1 MNNNINGVVNVYK
14 EKGFTSHDVVAKL
27 RGILKTKKIGHT
39 GTIDP
44 EAEGVLPICIG
55 NATKLCDLIMEK
67 RKTYEAE
74 LVLGLKTDTQ
84 DMTGEII
91 EKYSDTIEL
100 SDTEISNAIKSF
112 EGDYAQIPPMYS
124 ALKVNGRKLYDL
136 AREGIVVDRKPR
148 NIYIYGIDILE
159 IKLPVIRIRV
169 NCSKGTYI
177 RTLCNDIGE
186 RLGVYG
192 CMGYLLRTQ
201 TGIFKLDDSVKLSE
215 IEQIVTDDRLEESG
229 ILVKT
234 EDILDYPKLIVK
246 DRFKKLLLNGNVLT
260 SEMFMERNKVADNT
274 DGNTGAINYETRA
287 YDNNQIL
294 YRVYCEGRFYAV
306 YKIDKESGL
315 YKPEKMFMA

>member
-1 MNNNINGVVNVYK
+1 MNNNINGVINVYK

-27 RGILKTKKIGHT
+27 RGILKLKNWAYRHTWSGGGGCASNLYRKCDKIMWPYNGKEKNLWSRVSSRIKDRYTGH
-39 GTIDP
+39 DRW
-44 EAEGVLPICIG
+44 
-55 NATKLCDLIMEK
+55 NY
-67 RKTYEAE
+67 R
-74 LVLGLKTDTQ
+74 
-84 DMTGEII
+84 
-91 EKYSDTIEL
+91 KYSDTIEL

-186 RLGVYG
+186 SLGVYG

>member
-1 MNNNINGVVNVYK
+1 
-14 EKGFTSHDVVAKL
+14 
-27 RGILKTKKIGHT
+27 
-39 GTIDP
+39 
-44 EAEGVLPICIG
+44 
-55 NATKLCDLIMEK
+55 MEK

-148 NIYIYGIDILE
+148 NIHIYWIDILE

-234 EDILDYPKLIVK
+234 DDILDYPKLIVK

-274 DGNTGAINYETRA
+274 DGNTSAINYETRA

>member
-1 MNNNINGVVNVYK
+1 MNNNINGVINVYK

-39 GTIDP
+39 GTLDP

-84 DMTGEII
+84 DMTGEVI
-91 EKYSDTIEL
+91 EKYNGTIEL
-100 SDTEISNAIKSF
+100 SDEEITNAIKSF
-112 EGDYAQIPPMYS
+112 EGDYAQIPTMYS
-124 ALKVNGRKLYDL
+124 ELKVNCRKLYDL
-136 AREGIVVDRKPR
+136 AREGIEVERKPR

-186 RLGVYG
+186 KLGVYG
-192 CMGYLLRTQ
+192 CMGYLLRTR

-215 IEQIVTDDRLEESG
+215 IEQIMVDDRLEESG

-234 EDILDYPKLIVK
+234 EDILDYPKLTVK
-246 DRFKKLLLNGNVLT
+246 DRFKKLLSNGNVLT
-260 SEMFMERNKVADNT
+260 SEMFMET
-274 DGNTGAINYETRA
+274 DKESGNNDEINSQICYETR
-287 YDNNQIL
+287 DDSNNQLL
-294 YRVYCEGRFYAV
+294 YRVYCEGRFYAI
-306 YKIDKESGL
+306 YKIDRESGL

>member
-1 MNNNINGVVNVYK
+1 MNNNINGVINVYK

-39 GTIDP
+39 GTLDP

-74 LVLGLKTDTQ
+74 LVLSLKTDTQ
-84 DMTGEII
+84 DMTGEVI
-91 EKYSDTIEL
+91 EKYNGAIEL
-100 SDTEISNAIKSF
+100 SEEEIINAIKSF

-136 AREGIVVDRKPR
+136 AREGIEVERKPR

-159 IKLPVIRIRV
+159 INLPVIRIRV

-177 RTLCNDIGE
+177 RTLCNDIGDK
-186 RLGVYG
+186 LGVYG

-201 TGIFKLDDSVKLSE
+201 TGIFKLTDSVKLSE
-215 IEQIVTDDRLEESG
+215 IEQIVADDRLEASG
-229 ILVKT
+229 ILIKT
-234 EDILDYPKLIVK
+234 EDILDYPKLNVK
-246 DRFKKLLLNGNVLT
+246 ERFKKLLLNGNVLT
-260 SEMFMERNKVADNT
+260 SEMFMETDKDADNT
-274 DGNTGAINYETRA
+274 DGIAAQIRNETRDDA
-287 YDNNQIL
+287 NNQLL

-306 YKIDKESGL
+306 YKIDKESRL